1 MDNFIQTYK
10 LNTEWNY
17 NNKIILAPMVKIGT
31 LPMRMLCREYGADI
45 VYSQEYMDDSINLW
59 ERNENNRGTIEYIA
73 PSGKT
78 LFQTY
83 KDEPIAFQI
92 GTADSVKA
100 LNASL
105 KVYNDVRAIDINMG
119 CPLKFSTMSGKGAAL
134 LKTPEKIKDILT
146 TLKRNLDKPVTCK
159 IRLLDKL
166 EDTIDLIKKIE
177 KCNPDALGIH
187 CRFVRDRSKRER
199 ARYTDMYEAVKHVS
213 LPTIV
218 NGDIFNIKHID
229 EVKEKTGANSVMIA
243 RGAIWNPSIFNCN
256 EFEQL
261 NIVSKKYLYYS
272 ELTKN
277 NLSNTKHILKSMIS
291 PQLKKIDFARMVS
304 KCTNYNELNNLIN
317 DTEFNKYKVPINI

>member
-1 MDNFIQTYK
+1 MCK
-10 LNTEWNY
+10 RL
-17 NNKIILAPMVKIGT
+17 KAGP
-31 LPMRMLCREYGADI
+31 
-45 VYSQEYMDDSINLW
+45 
-59 ERNENNRGTIEYIA
+59 
-73 PSGKT
+73 
-78 LFQTY
+78 
-83 KDEPIAFQI
+83 QI
-92 GTADSVKA
+92 
-100 LNASL
+100 
-105 KVYNDVRAIDINMG
+105 
-119 CPLKFSTMSGKGAAL
+119 KFSTISGKGAAL

-243 RGAIWNPSIFNCN
+243 RGAIWNPW
-256 EFEQL
+256 
-261 NIVSKKYLYYS
+261 NIVSKKYVYYS
-272 ELTKN
+272 EFTKN
-277 NLSNTKHILKSMIS
+277 NLSITKHILNSMIS